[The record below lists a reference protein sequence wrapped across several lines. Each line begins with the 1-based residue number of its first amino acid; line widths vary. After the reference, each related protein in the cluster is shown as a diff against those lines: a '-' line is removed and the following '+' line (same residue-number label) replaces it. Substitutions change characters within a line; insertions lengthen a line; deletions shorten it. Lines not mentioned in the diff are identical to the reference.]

1 MAAANRGRSPTT
13 CSAIQNT
20 VSAMCNMDSAMACL
34 SKERIIFSY
43 IANGKIF
50 SEIFNSDQI
59 DGGGE
64 LKEEVVKE
72 AGVDYSDYGV
82 TDEEMQKSYGK

>member
-1 MAAANRGRSPTT
+1 
-13 CSAIQNT
+13 
-20 VSAMCNMDSAMACL
+20 MCNMDSAMACL

-43 IANGKIF
+43 IITIFQSLYTCVEQFQAIANGKIF

>member
-1 MAAANRGRSPTT
+1 MQGQKLKKLQG
-13 CSAIQNT
+13 IG
-20 VSAMCNMDSAMACL
+20 V
-34 SKERIIFSY
+34 
-43 IANGKIF
+43 NGTICA
-50 SEIFNSDQI
+50 EIFYSDQI

-82 TDEEMQKSYGK
+82 TDEEMQRSYGK